1 MKRQKNILLTQG
13 HRLMSKIMIDQPRV
27 KAPFV
32 VGRSSLV
39 VIGTRASK
47 LALVQTHMIR
57 DQLLMA
63 HADLTVVV
71 EHITTKGDLILDRP
85 LSAIGDKG
93 LFVTEI
99 EDALRAGRI
108 DLAVHSAKDLPS
120 ELPPDLLLA
129 AFPPRADPRDALI
142 ARDRMRLADLPDG
155 AHVGTSS
162 MRRACQLRHLRPDLR
177 IGDLRGNVDTRLR
190 KLHEGQ
196 YDAIVLAAAG
206 LERLGWGGEISEY
219 LDPSVMLP
227 AVSQGILGIEIR
239 ADDEATAAL
248 LAALDDP
255 AARVAAAAERAFL
268 ARIGGGCQVPIGAYA
283 QLSGATLTLAGL
295 IGARDGRVV
304 RGELAGPSNDPAA
317 IGAQLADDLL
327 DRGGRALLG
336 DE

>member
-1 MKRQKNILLTQG
+1 MMNEDI
-13 HRLMSKIMIDQPRV
+13 SS
-27 KAPFV
+27 V
-32 VGRSSLV
+32 VGRRSSVV

-63 HADLTVVV
+63 HADLTVAV

-99 EDALRAGRI
+99 EDAMRAGRI

-120 ELPPDLLLA
+120 ELPPDMLLA

-142 ARDRMRLADLPDG
+142 ARDHMRLADLPVG

-190 KLHEGQ
+190 KLREGQ

-206 LERLGWGGEISEY
+206 LERLGWAGEISEY
-219 LDPSVMLP
+219 LDPRVMLP

-239 ADDEATAAL
+239 AADQATAEL
-248 LAALDDP
+248 LAVLDDP
-255 AARVAAAAERAFL
+255 AAHVAATAERAFL

-304 RGELAGPSNDPAA
+304 RGELAGPANDSAA
-317 IGAQLADDLL
+317 IGAQLAEQLL
-327 DRGGRALLG
+327 GRGGQALLG